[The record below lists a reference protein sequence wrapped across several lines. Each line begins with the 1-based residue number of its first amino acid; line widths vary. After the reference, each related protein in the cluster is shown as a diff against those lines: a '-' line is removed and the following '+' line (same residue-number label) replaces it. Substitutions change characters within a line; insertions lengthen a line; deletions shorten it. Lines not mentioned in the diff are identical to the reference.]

1 MSCTV
6 VRRHIRAPRAAVY
19 AALLDPADVVR
30 WKVPDGMVAEVHAFQ
45 PYEGG
50 SLRISLTYDD
60 PDAAGKSGAQTDTY
74 RGRFV
79 RLVPDTEVVEVDE
92 FETDDEELR
101 TPMTVTITL
110 ADDGTGTLVTGR
122 HEDLPAGVSVEDN
135 ETGWRMSLNR
145 LADLVERRVAGP

>member
-1 MSCTV
+1 MPSTV

-30 WKVPDGMVAEVHAFQ
+30 WKVPDGMVAKVHAFE

-60 PDAAGKSGAQTDTY
+60 PLSSGKSGAHTDTY

-79 RLVPDTEVVEVDE
+79 RLVPDTEVVEIDE
-92 FETDDEELR
+92 FETHDEELR

-110 ADDGTGTLVTGR
+110 VDDGEGTLVTGR
-122 HEDLPAGVSVEDN
+122 HVGLPAGVSVEDN
-135 ETGWRMSLNR
+135 EMGWRMSLDR
-145 LADLVERRVAGP
+145 LGALVERRAADR